1 MPGNDKC
8 YALHCSLE
16 ALLLNRDNSIKDYKS
31 SSTSNRDRNPIGT
44 AKMVQGSTKKSKSAG
59 RVGAAQKSKNAAK
72 YRKAAVNESRAK
84 VGSATKMPKR
94 GNFKDEAI
102 TDKALSK
109 VLYK

>member
-1 MPGNDKC
+1 
-8 YALHCSLE
+8 
-16 ALLLNRDNSIKDYKS
+16 
-31 SSTSNRDRNPIGT
+31 
-44 AKMVQGSTKKSKSAG
+44 MVQGSTKKSKSAG

-109 VLYK
+109 VMNQGVIRRLSSLSAHKYNRVPDRISQFCFDVLGD

>member
-1 MPGNDKC
+1 
-8 YALHCSLE
+8 
-16 ALLLNRDNSIKDYKS
+16 
-31 SSTSNRDRNPIGT
+31 
-44 AKMVQGSTKKSKSAG
+44 MVQGSTKKSKSAG

-109 VLYK
+109 VLRQAFNEFSIASSAAVYNRLPHDISQKLF

>member
-1 MPGNDKC
+1 M
-8 YALHCSLE
+8 
-16 ALLLNRDNSIKDYKS
+16 
-31 SSTSNRDRNPIGT
+31 
-44 AKMVQGSTKKSKSAG
+44 KMVQGSTKKSKSAG

-109 VLYK
+109 VMK